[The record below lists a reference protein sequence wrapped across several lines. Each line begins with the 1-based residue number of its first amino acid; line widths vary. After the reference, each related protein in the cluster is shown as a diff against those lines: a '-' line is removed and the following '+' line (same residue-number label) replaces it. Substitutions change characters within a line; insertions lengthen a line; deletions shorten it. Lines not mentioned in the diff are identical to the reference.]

1 MRGSKGV
8 ICTIMVLVIV
18 MLTGCSDNRQSS
30 PNQEEARI
38 FKHPL
43 GEVRLTEP
51 PKRIVALDFSYTE
64 DLLALG
70 ITPVGVAD
78 IDSPTGFNTLVNIQP
93 VLGSEVVDVGGR
105 QEPNLEIIA
114 ELQPD
119 LILTNVYFV
128 QKNYEKLN
136 AIAPTMVFD
145 PYPPEGKEQ
154 YEEMTETFRVI
165 ADMVGKGDEA
175 EQQLKDLQQAYDE
188 AKVRLE
194 AANKAG
200 AKVVFAQMTPGQS
213 GPSVWLFT
221 GNSQGARIMK
231 EIGLHHVYQP
241 EVFEQRGVTVATV
254 EALMDYQDAS
264 LIYLNMDN
272 TGGLQEQ
279 LKSNAL
285 WSELDFV
292 KQQRVYGI
300 DRRIWGYGGPIS
312 AKVLVGE
319 VVKALTAQ

>member
-1 MRGSKGV
+1 MVVRQGF
-8 ICTIMVLVIV
+8 IFTAIVLVVV
-18 MLTGCSDNRQSS
+18 MLTGCSENRQPESDM
-30 PNQEEARI
+30 EEARI

-43 GEVRLTEP
+43 GEVRLTET
-51 PKRIVALDFSYTE
+51 PKRIVALDFNYTE

-93 VLGSEVVDVGGR
+93 ALGPEVVDVGGR

-154 YEEMTETFRVI
+154 YDEMKETFRVI
-165 ADMVGKGDEA
+165 ADMVGKEA
-175 EQQLKDLQQAYDE
+175 EAEKQLEDLQKVYDE
-188 AKVRLE
+188 AKGKLE
-194 AANKAG
+194 AANQAG
-200 AKVVFAQMTPGQS
+200 ANVVFAQMTPGQS

-231 EIGLHHVYQP
+231 EIGLHPVYRP
-241 EVFEQRGVTVATV
+241 DIFEQRGVTVTTV
-254 EALMDYQDAS
+254 EALMDYEDAS
-264 LIYLNMDN
+264 LIYLNMDSI
-272 TGGLQEQ
+272 GGLQDQ
-279 LKSNAL
+279 LKANAL
-285 WSELDFV
+285 WNELEFV
-292 KQQRVYGI
+292 KQQRVYAI
-300 DRRIWGYGGPIS
+300 DQRMWAYGGPIS
-312 AKVLVGE
+312 AKGLVSE
-319 VVKALTAQ
+319 VVKALAGQ